1 MKLLNVSQQYVV
13 TEMMVPPVNSR
24 PDFLKVT
31 IKTKL
36 MEALQGDHSGCVKPP
51 VDINTKVVFST
62 WAS

>member
-1 MKLLNVSQQYVV
+1 
-13 TEMMVPPVNSR
+13 MMVPPVNSR